1 MSRPS
6 IAELRAVAQPDATM
20 MRRNGEHWAGRLYM
34 RRLSAHVTRVLVG
47 TRVTPNAL
55 TGLMTVVG
63 ITAGA
68 AVLVPTVAG
77 PVLAALLIQAYLLL
91 DCVDGELARWT
102 GRTSVAG
109 VYLDRVGHYLAEAA
123 LLVGVGFRAA
133 GLRPNGWA
141 VLGLVA
147 ALGAVLVKAETDLV
161 DVARAKGGL
170 PAAPDADAAAV
181 PRSARVAAARRA
193 ASALRLHRVTGAIEA
208 SLLVLV
214 AGVVD
219 AVRGGLTATRVVV
232 AVFAVVAAVMVA
244 LHLASILASRR
255 LS

>member
-47 TRVTPNAL
+47 TRVAPNAL
-55 TGLMTVVG
+55 TGLMILLGVG
-63 ITAGA
+63 AGA

-91 DCVDGELARWT
+91 DCVDGEVARWT
-102 GRTSVAG
+102 RRTSVTG
-109 VYLDRVGHYLAEAA
+109 VYLDRIGHYLAEAA

-133 GLRPNGWA
+133 GLRSNGWA
-141 VLGLVA
+141 VLGLAA
-147 ALGAVLVKAETDLV
+147 ALCAVLVKAETDLV

-170 PAAPDADAAAV
+170 PAVADAAAV
-181 PRSARVAAARRA
+181 PRSARVASMRRA
-193 ASALRLHRVTGAIEA
+193 ASLLRLHRITGAIEA

-214 AGVVD
+214 AGAVD
-219 AVRGGLTATRVVV
+219 AARGGLTAMRVLV
-232 AVFAVVAAVMVA
+232 ALLAAVAAIMVV

>member
-6 IAELRAVAQPDATM
+6 IAELRTVAQPDATM

-34 RRLSAHVTRVLVG
+34 RRASVHVTRVLVG
-47 TRVTPNAL
+47 TRVTPNQL
-55 TGLMTVVG
+55 TGLMIVAGVA
-63 ITAGA
+63 AGA

-77 PVLAALLIQAYLLL
+77 PLLAALLVQAYLLL
-91 DCVDGELARWT
+91 DCVDGEVARWT
-102 GRTSVAG
+102 GRTSVTG

-133 GLRPNGWA
+133 ALEPNGWA

-147 ALGAVLVKAETDLV
+147 ALCAVLVKAETDLV
-161 DVARAKGGL
+161 DVARAKNGL
-170 PAAPDADAAAV
+170 PAVADVAAM
-181 PRSARVAAARRA
+181 PRSARVASMRRF
-193 ASALRLHRVTGAIEA
+193 ASAVRLHRITGAIEA

-219 AVRGGLTATRVVV
+219 QLRGGLTAMRVVV
-232 AVFAVVAAVMVA
+232 ALLAVVAAVMVV